1 MATSSG
7 TYKAS
12 AVEEMLSRDTS
23 GRLRA
28 LHDQLVELGLKT
40 KISSNT
46 ETLLFIALTPT
57 KEQVGVAAM
66 RGGNSEV
73 LSFPKT
79 YWIRH
84 AAELDSALARIPSRH
99 ILPTEGPVSSSQYS
113 LRQVRVSTDTF
124 AELQAVVGDVVRA
137 HVEAVQRGE

>member
-12 AVEEMLSRDTS
+12 AVEEMLASDTS

-28 LHDQLVELGLKT
+28 LHDQLVALGLKT
-40 KISSNT
+40 KIGSNT
-46 ETLLFIALTPT
+46 ETLLFNASTPT
-57 KEQVGVAAM
+57 KELVGVTAM
-66 RGGNSEV
+66 RGGTSEV
-73 LSFPKT
+73 LSFPKH

-84 AAELDSALARIPSRH
+84 AAALDSALARIPSWH
-99 ILPTEGPVSSSQYS
+99 MLPTEGPVSSSQYS
-113 LRQVRVSTDTF
+113 LRQVRVCPDTF
-124 AELQAVVGDVVRA
+124 VELQAVVDDVVRA